1 MAEERAAKVFQ
12 QLDVNDDGELNEE
25 EFVFGALK
33 VWIAIISRLW
43 AIFQY
48 FLHFK
53 DATLT
58 ALISG
63 DATGWTQNFVYRSLF
78 PQVWFYHTEA
88 V

>member
-43 AIFQY
+43 AI
-48 FLHFK
+48 L
-53 DATLT
+53 
-58 ALISG
+58 
-63 DATGWTQNFVYRSLF
+63 VF
-78 PQVWFYHTEA
+78 PTF
-88 V
+88 